1 MPSASGMT
9 IFTRHAWVLEDDGS
23 PTPARV
29 RTHARALAYRLYSLV
44 ERKRW
49 ADETYAYNILVTP
62 WPYIQTEPSVRRP
75 VPACRNRRTSNFPG
89 REAS

>member
-1 MPSASGMT
+1 MT
-9 IFTRHAWVLEDDGS
+9 IFTRHARVLEDDGS

-49 ADETYAYNILVTP
+49 AVETYAYNIL
-62 WPYIQTEPSVRRP
+62 
-75 VPACRNRRTSNFPG
+75 ATS
-89 REAS
+89 